1 MKNKR
6 VSTILIAVAFALI
19 VVFSCVGLFSVKKVE
34 VAFAVS
40 EERNA
45 EQIQS
50 ALDTFLG
57 DNLLFLKTEK
67 VEKVINEMPNSQY
80 LEIVNIEKSYPNV
93 LKVEINERREV
104 YYIKNGQ
111 DYLVTTADGF
121 VLNIISNLPENGLRD
136 KIVLE
141 LDGLYL
147 ENVQVGS
154 LLTTNDD
161 MLMQTVFEMAK
172 SVKLTDCIKKINV
185 FKPQYSESNV
195 TFETY
200 TGVVIKIEKV
210 EINGIQKVIEG
221 FKAYDNATS
230 DYIKTFDTIIVN
242 LNVDG
247 QINVDWTNR

>member
-19 VVFSCVGLFSVKKVE
+19 VVFSCIGLFSVKKVE
-34 VAFAVS
+34 IAFAVS

-45 EQIQS
+45 EQIQT
-50 ALDTFLG
+50 ALDAFLG
-57 DNLLFLKTEK
+57 DNLLFLKTEDVVK
-67 VEKVINEMPNSQY
+67 VVREMPNSQY

-93 LKVEINERREV
+93 LKVEISERREV

-111 DYLVTTADGF
+111 DYLVTTAEGF
-121 VLNIISNLPENGLRD
+121 VLNKLSNLPENGLRD

-141 LDGLYL
+141 LDGLVL
-147 ENVQVGS
+147 ETVQVGAF
-154 LLTTNDD
+154 LKTNDD
-161 MLMQTVFEMAK
+161 TLMQTIFEMAK

-200 TGVVIKIEKV
+200 TGVKIIIEKV
-210 EINGIQKVIEG
+210 EINGVQKVVEG
-221 FKAYDNATS
+221 FNAYDNASS
-230 DYIKTFDTIIVN
+230 DYIKTFDFIYVN
-242 LNVDG
+242 LVDG
-247 QINVDWTNR
+247 QINVDWSNR